1 MLKRL
6 SLKIFLTGL
15 LMSTFI
21 LFSFTSNVYEVKAD
35 TEEVQ
40 TIQKDANT
48 LPATIE
54 DIENMSLTNKLLMLI
69 LLIQCVSLGAFVGY
83 VAIDRLR

>member
-21 LFSFTSNVYEVKAD
+21 LFSFTSNVCEVMAD

-40 TIQKDANT
+40 TIQEDTNT

-69 LLIQCVSLGAFVGY
+69 LLIQCVSLGSFVGY

>member
-21 LFSFTSNVYEVKAD
+21 LSGFTSNVYEVKAD

-40 TIQKDANT
+40 TVQEESNA
-48 LPATIE
+48 LPSSME

-69 LLIQCVSLGAFVGY
+69 LLIQCVSLGVFVGY

>member
-1 MLKRL
+1 
-6 SLKIFLTGL
+6 
-15 LMSTFI
+15 MSTFI
-21 LFSFTSNVYEVKAD
+21 LFSFTSNVCEVMAD

-40 TIQKDANT
+40 TIQEDTNT

-69 LLIQCVSLGAFVGY
+69 LLIQCVSLGSFVGY